1 MIKFKTFFCIALAIF
16 GIFSIINPE
25 LAWWI
30 EHGMPKND
38 EPSEIGEDVTRIGG
52 IIAVI
57 AAVIIFFIN

>member
-1 MIKFKTFFCIALAIF
+1 MIKFKTFFCIVPAIF

-38 EPSEIGEDVTRIGG
+38 ESSKIGEDVTRIGG

-57 AAVIIFFIN
+57 ASVIIFFID